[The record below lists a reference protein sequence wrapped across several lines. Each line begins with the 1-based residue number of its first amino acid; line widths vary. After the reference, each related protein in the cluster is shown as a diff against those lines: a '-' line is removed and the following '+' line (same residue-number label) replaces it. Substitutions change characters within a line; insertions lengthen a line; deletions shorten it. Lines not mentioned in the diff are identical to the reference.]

1 MRTPLRRL
9 LLGSAIAGGF
19 TVLGIALSTASASAA
34 EPGTTSGEDGIIS
47 GNQSGVTLTAPVD
60 ATGNQVTVIG
70 DGNSVESSGSDS
82 TGPGAG
88 GGGTTS
94 GDDGVVS
101 GNQSEVTVTAPN
113 DLSGNQ
119 VTVIGDDNDSSS
131 GSDATAGSTSATV
144 GTTSGDDGTGSG
156 NQTGVD
162 VTAPVDVSCN
172 QLTVIG
178 DDNTTGCSSDPATT
192 GGGAGSGSTSGQDG
206 TGSGNQTV
214 LDVTAPVDAGGN
226 QVTVIGD
233 GNTNRTADD
242 DSTSGGSGG
251 SGSTSGQ
258 DGTGSGNQ
266 TVLDVTA
273 PVDAG
278 GNQVTVIGDGN
289 TNRSPADST
298 GDSSEEPAGPAAPV
312 GGSDEGSGPGGTTTS
327 GGAQVP
333 QGGTVITTAQ
343 GALPIASESVA
354 GTTSLPRTGLTD
366 SLQLL
371 GLLGSLLLLAGAGL
385 LLRERR
391 IRTT

>member
-101 GNQSEVTVTAPN
+101 GNQSEVTVTAPI

-214 LDVTAPVDAGGN
+214 LDLA
-226 QVTVIGD
+226 
-233 GNTNRTADD
+233 
-242 DSTSGGSGG
+242 
-251 SGSTSGQ
+251 
-258 DGTGSGNQ
+258 
-266 TVLDVTA
+266 A

-298 GDSSEEPAGPAAPV
+298 GDSSDEPAGPAAPV

-391 IRTT
+391 VRTT